1 MIAQCY
7 YAILLISTRAK
18 LFGHLAH
25 SRQTLPSIALSPT
38 SCQLLSDLTCI
49 DGGVRKK
56 TRALYTAC
64 RPRYSV
70 HKCEDN
76 KLMLCTL
83 RNTWHADFPTSRL

>member
-25 SRQTLPSIALSPT
+25 SRQTLPSIAQRPDI
-38 SCQLLSDLTCI
+38 QLLSDLTCI
-49 DGGVRKK
+49 GGGVRK